1 MLVLVVKKCKRKV
14 GGDWIVGF
22 FFLWFV
28 FVASGAT
35 MEVVLAIAVMKVFVV
50 VVYCYFNELFILF

>member
-22 FFLWFV
+22 FFWWFV
-28 FVASGAT
+28 FVANGAT
-35 MEVVLAIAVMKVFVV
+35 VEVVVAIAVV
-50 VVYCYFNELFILF
+50 

>member
-1 MLVLVVKKCKRKV
+1 MVIGLWV
-14 GGDWIVGF
+14 F
-22 FFLWFV
+22 FFWWFV

-50 VVYCYFNELFILF
+50 VVYCYFNDLFILF